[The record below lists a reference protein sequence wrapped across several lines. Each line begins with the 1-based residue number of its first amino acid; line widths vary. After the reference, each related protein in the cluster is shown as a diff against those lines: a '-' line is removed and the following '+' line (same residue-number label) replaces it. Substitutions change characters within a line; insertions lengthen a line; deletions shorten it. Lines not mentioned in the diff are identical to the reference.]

1 MQGVEWGT
9 SPCGW
14 CSLFD
19 FGGYTRAEGWSR
31 IILVKAE
38 IIMRKRLIYGSGV
51 LLLAILTTILVW
63 QGSFSF
69 GQFSPAN
76 PEQTYFV
83 WAVSTLIFL
92 LTVTLAFMLVR
103 NFVKLYVERHS
114 NIEGSRIRTKLV
126 AGALALSFMPVFFF
140 VIFSVSVLNYN
151 ITRWFS
157 RPAEDIKL
165 NLIQTSAAIERESRQ
180 KARAQADWLAGLP
193 EVVAQA
199 NQQATAPAGFF
210 QRLCNERAIDEVLIN
225 RSDGIV
231 MHLCDPHPRAN
242 EDMKVVT
249 VEANLPGR
257 DNIESRLVLRSH
269 IPFDLATTQKEID
282 QAIAEYNQLAV
293 DRKTTRRSYLQLLT
307 LITLFILFIATWIAL
322 FLAKQISVPI
332 SALLGAAQQV
342 RGGNLGYRV
351 SVGANDEL
359 ASLVR
364 AFNEMTQDLES
375 NARELENRRRFTEAI
390 LESIPT
396 GVISLSSDG
405 RIQRVNRAL
414 KGILPAEQVDRAVR
428 LEQLFAPEDMTEI
441 RYLMN
446 RARRMGLAASQFEL
460 RTEHKVLHLSA
471 TVAALDEK
479 VTSGFVLV
487 LEDTSDLLRGQKAAA
502 WHEVARRIAHEIKNP
517 LTPIAL
523 SAERIARQ
531 LDRTQNAETE
541 RILRECSATIAAE
554 VESVKTLVDEF
565 SQFARFPAAQPAI
578 CDLNEVVENALA
590 VFQGR
595 LDRIELIKDLAPG
608 LPPVNIDREQFKRVV
623 INLVDNAAEAMDQSL
638 VKRLYISTVAATAD
652 TVELTVADTGCGVS
666 PEDKEKLFLPYFST
680 KGRGTGLG
688 LAIVNHILSD
698 HDAHIRV
705 EDNTPAGARFI
716 IDLATLTPAD
726 TEVHTVETPV

>member
-1 MQGVEWGT
+1 M
-9 SPCGW
+9 P
-14 CSLFD
+14 
-19 FGGYTRAEGWSR
+19 
-31 IILVKAE
+31 
-38 IIMRKRLIYGSGV
+38 KRFIYGSGI
-51 LLLAILTTILVW
+51 LLLIFFTTLLIW

-92 LTVTLAFMLVR
+92 LTVTLAFMLIR

-114 NIEGSRIRTKLV
+114 NREGSRIRTKLV
-126 AGALALSFMPVFFF
+126 LGALALSFMPVFFF
-140 VIFSVSVLNYN
+140 VIFSVSVLNFN

-165 NLIQTSAAIERESRQ
+165 NLVQTSEAIERESRQ
-180 KARAQADWLAGLP
+180 KARAQVDWMAALEQVHAAARQ
-193 EVVAQA
+193 E
-199 NQQATAPAGFF
+199 APPDKTFF
-210 QRLCNERAIDEVLIN
+210 QRLCNERSIDEVRIV
-225 RSDGIV
+225 RSDAVV
-231 MHLCDPHPRAN
+231 MHLCDPHPRSD
-242 EDMKVVT
+242 EDLKVIT
-249 VEANLPGR
+249 VEARLPSAGTV
-257 DNIESRLVLRSH
+257 ESRLVLRSH
-269 IPFDLATTQKEID
+269 VPLDLATTQKEIN
-282 QAIAEYNQLAV
+282 QAIAEYDQLAV
-293 DRKTTRRSYLQLLT
+293 DRKTTRRSYLQLLA

-322 FLAKQISVPI
+322 FLAKQISIPI

-428 LEQLFAPEDMTEI
+428 LEHLFAPEDMSEI

-487 LEDTSDLLRGQKAAA
+487 LEDTSDLLRAQKAAA

-517 LTPIAL
+517 LTPIGL
-523 SAERIARQ
+523 SSERIARQ
-531 LDRTQNAETE
+531 LDRIQSSETD
-541 RILRECSATIAAE
+541 RILRECAATISTE
-554 VESVKTLVDEF
+554 VASLKQLVDEF
-565 SQFARFPAAQPAI
+565 SQFARFPAAQPAAS
-578 CDLNEVVENALA
+578 DLNEVVENALV

-595 LDRIELIKDLAPG
+595 LLGIELIKELAPG
-608 LPPVNIDREQFKRVV
+608 LPGVNIDREQFKRVV

-638 VKRLYISTVAATAD
+638 VKRLYIRTAAPTPD

-666 PEDKEKLFLPYFST
+666 PEDKEKLFLPFFST

-698 HDAHIRV
+698 HDAQIRV
-705 EDNTPAGARFI
+705 EDNSPVGARFI
-716 IDLATLTPAD
+716 IDLPTLAPSETDASPLEMPA
-726 TEVHTVETPV
+726 